1 MGIFD
6 LIFILVFLII
16 VGLII
21 TILCRGVTGH
31 VPDARRWLKILGSLV
46 AGYLLVVVIVSLASP
61 QRVIATGENLCFD
74 DWCVAV
80 HDVQFTHEIGPAR
93 ASGIYYEVNIRISNR
108 ARGRAQRENGV
119 IVYLLDSEGRRYD
132 PSDAAQRAYEALHGS
147 AASLSSTIPLCEF
160 IDTVRVFDLPA
171 DAKDVGLVKS
181 TNTGPGPGMFV
192 IGDGGSLL
200 HRPPS
205 YGFRR
210 PESDSGVAP
219 PFFSSAANF
228 QKGLAMAKHFAMP
241 YPSYQHRRKSG
252 MIRVTAILSVAM
264 LASSAL
270 LAQMPDASPEYVA
283 TVKPSN
289 PAVLKSSIQ
298 LAPGGRFM
306 AMGATVGMLVK
317 FTEDLMDDQL
327 LGGPSWIGSER
338 YDIVAQLDNPLGAD
352 PRTLND
358 EQRMAFQQ
366 QV

>member
-1 MGIFD
+1 MGVFD

-31 VPDARRWLKILGSLV
+31 VPDARRWSKILGSLV

-61 QRVIATGENLCFD
+61 QRVVATGDNLCFD

-108 ARGRAQRENGV
+108 ARGRAQRENGA

-132 PSDAAQRAYEALHGS
+132 PSDSAQRAYEALHGP
-147 AASLSSTIPLCEF
+147 AASLSSTIPLGEF

-200 HRPPS
+200 HRPTVI
-205 YGFRR
+205 RL
-210 PESDSGVAP
+210 P
-219 PFFSSAANF
+219 P
-228 QKGLAMAKHFAMP
+228 
-241 YPSYQHRRKSG
+241 
-252 MIRVTAILSVAM
+252 
-264 LASSAL
+264 
-270 LAQMPDASPEYVA
+270 
-283 TVKPSN
+283 
-289 PAVLKSSIQ
+289 
-298 LAPGGRFM
+298 PG
-306 AMGATVGMLVK
+306 
-317 FTEDLMDDQL
+317 
-327 LGGPSWIGSER
+327 I
-338 YDIVAQLDNPLGAD
+338 
-352 PRTLND
+352 
-358 EQRMAFQQ
+358 
-366 QV
+366 